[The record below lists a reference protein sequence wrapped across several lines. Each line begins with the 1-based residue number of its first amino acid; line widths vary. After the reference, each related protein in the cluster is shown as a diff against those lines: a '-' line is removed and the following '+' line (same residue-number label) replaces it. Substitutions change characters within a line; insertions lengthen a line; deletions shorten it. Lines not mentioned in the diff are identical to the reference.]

1 MTGPVPR
8 CPRLARQRQL
18 IRPVES
24 PREAPAVP
32 EQAPAPPTA
41 RPTAGKDFATL
52 HAAAVAKTS
61 TTEGTGG
68 TAAAKT
74 YPHYPRIPEGETWAS
89 VKPGAHYA
97 HILTGPREGQYINLT
112 RNGELRNHVFTIEQR
127 DGKEVHVYSS
137 DGDNV
142 TVEAALDHGEA
153 TTNPETVKN
162 RGSDQPLSGEVW
174 EPVRGHRYADIIGGP
189 RNGMYVN
196 TQGGPRDG
204 MAFQIVKQG
213 DKVFHV
219 YGTGKDREVLQ
230 VDGERTGIPT
240 SLLNR
245 ASASTE
251 SGAGSAN
258 VGPEEAADKRAV
270 APAASRARVAVPAAA
285 AGAALA
291 PGSPVR
297 TTNGAVTPD
306 ASVVS
311 TASAGDRA
319 AAALWDGS
327 AMLGA
332 LIDPAADS
340 RARSRTEDESAE
352 SS

>member
-1 MTGPVPR
+1 M
-8 CPRLARQRQL
+8 
-18 IRPVES
+18 
-24 PREAPAVP
+24 P
-32 EQAPAPPTA
+32 EQAPAPPAA

-52 HAAAVAKTS
+52 HASALAKTS
-61 TTEGTGG
+61 GTDSTGG
-68 TAAAKT
+68 TASPKT

-112 RNGELRNHVFTIEQR
+112 RNGPLRNHVFTIEQR

-137 DGDNV
+137 DGDDV

-153 TTNPETVKN
+153 TNNRETVKN
-162 RGSDQPLSGEVW
+162 RGSDQPLAGEVW

-213 DKVFHV
+213 EKVFHV
-219 YGTGKDREVLQ
+219 YGTGKDQEVLQ
-230 VDGERTGIPT
+230 VDGPRTGIPS
-240 SLLNR
+240 SLLKH
-245 ASASTE
+245 AAEPTE
-251 SGAGSAN
+251 SARIAT
-258 VGPEEAADKRAV
+258 PAAAVPRVV
-270 APAASRARVAVPAAA
+270 APARAGAEALVSGAAVPAESGVA
-285 AGAALA
+285 
-291 PGSPVR
+291 S
-297 TTNGAVTPD
+297 PD
-306 ASVVS
+306 AGVTS
-311 TASAGDRA
+311 TATASDRA

-332 LIDPAADS
+332 LIDPSAES
-340 RARSRTEDESAE
+340 RARARHEDESTE